1 MRLRF
6 LGKQGF
12 CRYYW
17 RDVGGMRV
25 LYYVIGAGVPRPVAC

>member
-6 LGKQGF
+6 LGRQGF

-17 RDVGGMRV
+17 RDVARVRV
-25 LYYVIGAGVPRPVAC
+25 LYYVIGAGVPRPVAY